1 MQRRSTRVRT
11 EMPCA
16 LLVAGSRRGGTVL
29 NLSATGLYVA
39 TQAAPDVGSAV
50 TLLVTPPDAQ
60 RAVRVLVR
68 IARHE
73 GPADRASGDDTGGVG
88 TDIEEAPENYYGL
101 LADLMGRGSNG
112 RAASSHGFAGPAS
125 AEAPKAL
132 SRFRVRI
139 VRAAQG
145 WQTRTVIVSAPS
157 EGEACRAVI
166 GAAGAGWRVDLC
178 ERG

>member
-1 MQRRSTRVRT
+1 M
-11 EMPCA
+11 
-16 LLVAGSRRGGTVL
+16 
-29 NLSATGLYVA
+29 
-39 TQAAPDVGSAV
+39 
-50 TLLVTPPDAQ
+50 
-60 RAVRVLVR
+60 LVR